1 MAYNDYIMALITF
14 KGISQNSSIS
24 KSLTDEE
31 FESIAR
37 EYYTKPDFDLVEK
50 QLKSIASGKTKMNVV
65 YDFYFKEVMSKC
77 VGTRASWSIWD
88 GIHNKEIMEYFAG
101 KVADNKKVF
110 PDSMSLAKKIET
122 AFRLCGIRYCVKLP
136 NFPLKMASEI
146 VKKYNVNGNYYD
158 YSC

>member
-50 QLKSIASGKTKMNVV
+50 QLKSIASGKTKMNVI
-65 YDFYFKEVMSKC
+65 YDFYFK
-77 VGTRASWSIWD
+77 
-88 GIHNKEIMEYFAG
+88 
-101 KVADNKKVF
+101 
-110 PDSMSLAKKIET
+110 
-122 AFRLCGIRYCVKLP
+122 
-136 NFPLKMASEI
+136 
-146 VKKYNVNGNYYD
+146 
-158 YSC
+158 